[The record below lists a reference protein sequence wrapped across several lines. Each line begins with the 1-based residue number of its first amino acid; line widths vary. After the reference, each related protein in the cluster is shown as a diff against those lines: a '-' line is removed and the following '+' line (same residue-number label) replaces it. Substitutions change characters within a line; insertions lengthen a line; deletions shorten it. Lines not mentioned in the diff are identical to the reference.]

1 MSFPDL
7 IPTLMAF
14 ADQAKA
20 DPMVNPHTVSGSIIL
35 FTLLLTLAVC
45 VGVVSKKL
53 KVPYT
58 VALVIAGLVVAFFK
72 AAPDGAALGPHLVF
86 YIVLPPILFHAGL
99 RINLKSLGRNWLP
112 VVIVTALGTLVTTA
126 VVGIVIRYFL
136 TTDMIS
142 ANLIWVAAFMF
153 GAMMSPTDPVSVI
166 AVIKNI
172 GIPVR
177 VRTVIEGESLFNDGI
192 AVTLFFLLWGS
203 IFTGMSYM
211 HGNVSAPPPQ
221 HHESPAEVVEGTVES
236 IFSTGVVNDTE
247 GLMEAVWNGGLTF
260 LTHSS
265 LGLLIGGLLGW
276 AAVLLMRW
284 SRDPVLENAITVV
297 LAYGSFIIASEE
309 SVSGVAAVIVAG
321 IIVGATRWHDENADD
336 SIKTI
341 STFWESIDYII
352 NSLIFLLVGIE
363 LQFIGVEK
371 LLDGTVMM
379 AIGFVYLAMLVSRA
393 LVVYP
398 AGISYGKDWPRGASH
413 VVFWSGL
420 RGCVTLALVLTLPAS
435 YIGVTPEL
443 KNFMLPVIFGVVL
456 LTLLLQGTTMRSLIK
471 LSGCMENK
479 TDG

>member
-1 MSFPDL
+1 MVPGL
-7 IPTLMAF
+7 IPTLLAF

-20 DPMVNPHTVSGSIIL
+20 DPPVSPHTVSGSIIL
-35 FTLLLTLAVC
+35 FTILLTLAVC

-53 KVPYT
+53 KMPYT
-58 VALVIAGLVVAFFK
+58 VALVVAGLVVAFFK
-72 AAPDGAALGPHLVF
+72 AAPEGAALGPYLVF

-99 RINLKSLGRNWLP
+99 RINLKSLGRNWLA
-112 VVIVTALGTLVTTA
+112 VVIVTALGTLVTTV

-172 GIPVR
+172 GIPAR

-211 HGNVSAPPPQ
+211 HGKEVTPPSQ
-221 HHESPAEVVEGTVES
+221 HQETPAETIENAVDS
-236 IFSTGVVNDTE
+236 IFTTEVVNDTA
-247 GLMEAVWNGGLTF
+247 GLMEAIWSGALTF
-260 LTHSS
+260 VTYSS

-297 LAYGSFIIASEE
+297 LAYGAFIIASAE

-336 SIKTI
+336 SIQTI

-363 LQFIGVEK
+363 LQFIGVDK
-371 LLDGTVMM
+371 LFDGTVMM
-379 AIGFVYLAMLVSRA
+379 AIGFVYLAMLASRA
-393 LVVYP
+393 IVVYP
-398 AGISYGKDWPRGASH
+398 AGISYGKNWPRGASH

-443 KNFMLPVIFGVVL
+443 KNFMLPVIFGAVL
-456 LTLLLQGTTMRSLIK
+456 LTLLLQGTTIRTIIR
-471 LSGCMENK
+471 LSGCMDK
-479 TDG
+479 QAP